1 MKTKFIT
8 LALVFGTLGGVAWAK
23 NAPSFTAI
31 PLLSG
36 DGTASLETLLKPDR
50 VLLLSFWATWC
61 LPCLSELTEVTK
73 QMKANPLLPLDL
85 VTVNTDREE
94 RSEIPATMRANG
106 FSFPVLLDAT
116 GELFGKYQKVPTLPY
131 SVLINPDKTIAL
143 EFNGYHEDM
152 FSKIQEVASRL
163 KTRSLEPE
171 KKPGK

>member
-1 MKTKFIT
+1 MKPKLIQIVLT
-8 LALVFGTLGGVAWAK
+8 LALVGGTAWAK

-36 DGTASLETLLKPDR
+36 DGTASLESLLKPDR

-61 LPCLSELTEVTK
+61 LPCLGELTEVTK
-73 QMKANPLLPLDL
+73 QMKNNPSLPLDL

-94 RSEIPATMRANG
+94 RSEIPVTMRTNG
-106 FSFPVLLDAT
+106 FTFPVLLDPT
-116 GELFGKYQKVPTLPY
+116 GELFGKYQKAPTLPY

-152 FSKIQEVASRL
+152 FPKIQEAVARL
-163 KTRSLEPE
+163 KRPSTHPE